1 MTHFTFK
8 KLFISKFLDFGQ
20 CRGSGSEQHP
30 RHCPLCILLFGDA
43 SDFGI
48 GPECVRLYHSCNISL
63 QGNKDF
69 CYNNSSNSFNVIHFN
84 LWENS
89 ISLIHFSHYW
99 DMFNTRRD
107 ISCFNV
113 PCYIAYLRFEKSE
126 NQIKRL
132 KIYPTVGSSLHYL
145 LGRRVGWRGGCR
157 KGCLSA
163 PFLAL
168 SFLYPPVCFSLFLS
182 SVSL

>member
-69 CYNNSSNSFNVIHFN
+69 CYNNSSNNHVT
-84 LWENS
+84 LQNS
-89 ISLIHFSHYW
+89 
-99 DMFNTRRD
+99 
-107 ISCFNV
+107 
-113 PCYIAYLRFEKSE
+113 
-126 NQIKRL
+126 
-132 KIYPTVGSSLHYL
+132 TVST
-145 LGRRVGWRGGCR
+145 
-157 KGCLSA
+157 A
-163 PFLAL
+163 E
-168 SFLYPPVCFSLFLS
+168 
-182 SVSL
+182 

>member
-48 GPECVRLYHSCNISL
+48 GPECVRRFHSCNISL

-69 CYNNSSNSFNVIHFN
+69 CYNNSSKKHVTLQIPQCLRLNNSCIFCNEIRMDYHF
-84 LWENS
+84 
-89 ISLIHFSHYW
+89 
-99 DMFNTRRD
+99 
-107 ISCFNV
+107 
-113 PCYIAYLRFEKSE
+113 
-126 NQIKRL
+126 IKRE
-132 KIYPTVGSSLHYL
+132 SLVSPCGH
-145 LGRRVGWRGGCR
+145 VIF
-157 KGCLSA
+157 
-163 PFLAL
+163 PFH
-168 SFLYPPVCFSLFLS
+168 
-182 SVSL
+182 